1 MLDLTFFGPRRFC
14 LRALRLRGPRS
25 ARSQRARWGD
35 DGGCVSSPTSCGWA
49 AWRSGRRAQPASP
62 SPRRPSRPGPSR
74 RRNRSGPQRR
84 ALKAGSQCP
93 STGRR
98 ASRRPAASAG
108 EDSRTC
114 SEGRWAG
121 GTGGNLGLA
130 AFHPTPSQNSVLAAR
145 AEAPSTSRPRR
156 LPEAPPPFP
165 QQFGRQK
172 KKNTKK
178 TSLGGLG
185 SGWVGG
191 PRVRIAERLQSP
203 PCGDKFLA
211 EGALEAAPRRG
222 WASLPAPHRRGRNSR
237 AFCLRT
243 CAGLTA
249 HSNHQAERSTFRLA
263 ILDMS
268 GPK

>member
-35 DGGCVSSPTSCGWA
+35 DGCCVSSPTSCGWA

-130 AFHPTPSQNSVLAAR
+130 VFHPTPSQNSVLAAR

-172 KKNTKK
+172 KKTQKK
-178 TSLGGLG
+178 LPSGGWAAGGSEAPGCGSRSACRARRAGTSSWRKAHLRPPRAGAGQACLLPT
-185 SGWVGG
+185 VGG
-191 PRVRIAERLQSP
+191 ATPEPFV
-203 PCGDKFLA
+203 
-211 EGALEAAPRRG
+211 
-222 WASLPAPHRRGRNSR
+222 
-237 AFCLRT
+237 
-243 CAGLTA
+243 
-249 HSNHQAERSTFRLA
+249 
-263 ILDMS
+263 
-268 GPK
+268 